1 VDLIRSPIKYDVSI
15 SGKAIIMKENMR
27 GLKLCKDII
36 AWIPA
41 NVLVTLTVVF
51 CAVCW
56 GLVFAIAL

>member
-1 VDLIRSPIKYDVSI
+1 VSI

-41 NVLVTLTVVF
+41 NVLVTLAVVF